1 MSSKKLP
8 ATGRTAIIEV
18 TPRKKPRGRNAYT
31 TRTAQLSA
39 FKKSSAAAKK
49 AKLHHHKQDD
59 NDTGHFHEFED
70 LSDANVTFH
79 PSDFVMQ
86 MPNHNV
92 SCSLYL
98 LGRSTKRTT
107 SQTPN
112 SYMKEWL
119 PRRNEYISETIG

>member
-31 TRTAQLSA
+31 TQTAQHST

-49 AKLHHHKQDD
+49 AKLYHHKPEDD
-59 NDTGHFHEFED
+59 DVGHFHEFED
-70 LSDANVTFH
+70 PSDANVTFH
-79 PSDFVMQ
+79 PSEFVMQ

-92 SCSLYL
+92 SCSMYL
-98 LGRSTKRTT
+98 SCRSTKPLHRHPIHT
-107 SQTPN
+107 
-112 SYMKEWL
+112 
-119 PRRNEYISETIG
+119 